1 MPIETSLLEGQPV
14 KLRWCPVC
22 GARPFVPFLRGTVQ
36 RARRGL
42 FGFGKERDYCAL
54 ICSQCEAIAGYES
67 PPEMTYPL

>member
-1 MPIETSLLEGQPV
+1 
-14 KLRWCPVC
+14 VC
-22 GARPFVPFLRGTVQ
+22 GARPFVPFLRGIVQ
-36 RARRGL
+36 RSKRGL